1 MIVCVCHNISESE
14 IRSAIHRGLDDMHA
28 LRDNL
33 GIGSCCG
40 KCKSCTKKILR
51 ECASS
56 EDRQQRTGD
65 SNPLFMLTPVF

>member
-14 IRSAIHRGLDDMHA
+14 IKAAIKSGLDDMHL
-28 LRDNL
+28 LRENL

-51 ECASS
+51 ECVPH
-56 EDRQQRTGD
+56 EDRKKSHHVIHFQQ
-65 SNPLFMLTPVF
+65 FAA